1 MNLPTST
8 QIATGTRYAAT
19 MAGTAAVLLGL
30 SSKGVTPDQ
39 ITAIINS
46 GGALINDIIIMIGA
60 VAALLATYKGVSS
73 SSPVGQAAAIGANIS
88 TLVKAEADGTAV
100 VHILDKDMAKSA
112 VQSAAV
118 AAVSG

>member
-30 SSKGVTPDQ
+30 SSKGITPDQ

-118 AAVSG
+118 ATVSG